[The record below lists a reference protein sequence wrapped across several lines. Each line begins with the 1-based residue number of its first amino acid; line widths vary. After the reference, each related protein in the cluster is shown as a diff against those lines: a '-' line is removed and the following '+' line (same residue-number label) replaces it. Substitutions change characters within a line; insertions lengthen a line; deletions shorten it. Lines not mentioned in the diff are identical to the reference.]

1 MIQLLHTG
9 TFQEK
14 RKKEVRRSINLTF
27 RYTYGVLSLDTLK
40 IKFGDFVDHI
50 NTFELKIKN
59 TSARFASYLE
69 LHLEI
74 DSED

>member
-1 MIQLLHTG
+1 MFLYSYEAYFIQGL
-9 TFQEK
+9 FKKNE
-14 RKKEVRRSINLTF
+14 RKINVTF
-27 RYTYGVLSLDTLK
+27 RYTYGVLSLNTLK

-50 NTFELKIKN
+50 NPFELKIKN
-59 TSARFASYLE
+59 TSARFASYLD